1 MIVSVKSSRGY
12 DCMATEHLMAS
23 KRMFS
28 IEGSITSEMAQDFIM
43 TIAYYQ
49 VENSNLPVKVLINSS
64 GGSIDAGMAIYDTI
78 QGAKVPIELYCTEKA
93 YSMGA
98 VIFAC
103 GKHGRY
109 ILPHSK
115 VMVHEPLVMSN
126 IQGKTSSIRELS
138 DNLNK
143 VKVEMDAL
151 IAKHTG
157 KALEEVEKATSKDT
171 YFTAEEAVAF
181 GLADKIVDFSE
192 MIGGISN
199 D

>member
-1 MIVSVKSSRGY
+1 MILSIRSSSGY
-12 DCMATEHLMAS
+12 NIVPVDTLMAG
-23 KRMFS
+23 KRVFS
-28 IEGSITSEMAQDFIM
+28 IEGSITSEMAQEFM
-43 TIAYYQ
+43 MSIAYYQ
-49 VENSNLPVKVLINSS
+49 IENPSIPVKVLINSS
-64 GGSIDAGMAIYDTI
+64 GGSIDAGMVIYDTI

-115 VMVHEPLVMSN
+115 VMIHEPLVMSN

-138 DNLNK
+138 DDLNK
-143 VKVEMDAL
+143 VKAEMDEL

-171 YFTAEEAVAF
+171 YFTADEAVAF
-181 GLADKIVDFSE
+181 GLADKVVDFSE